1 MEDHEM
7 FRLGLQSIIDGAEGF
22 SVVGGSDS
30 VMKASADIHK
40 CKPDIVLCDLQL
52 RGESGLRLI
61 QTLRKM
67 GPLPLIAVLTSH
79 DDPRLV
85 AQCKKEGANAFIRK
99 DQPVMEVLEQ
109 LGRLEPGGWIQPAF
123 QRQGDVP
130 KSAKGKRSEFA
141 ALSALSPRELDCLKW
156 LATDLKEEEVAERL
170 HISVHTLKNHR
181 KSIYKKLGF
190 ESKVALVRFCEVN
203 GLRASIS

>member
-1 MEDHEM
+1 MASTA
-7 FRLGLQSIIDGAEGF
+7 FLIFSID
-22 SVVGGSDS
+22 
-30 VMKASADIHK
+30 
-40 CKPDIVLCDLQL
+40 
-52 RGESGLRLI
+52 
-61 QTLRKM
+61 
-67 GPLPLIAVLTSH
+67 
-79 DDPRLV
+79 
-85 AQCKKEGANAFIRK
+85 ANAFFN
-99 DQPVMEVLEQ
+99 PLFS
-109 LGRLEPGGWIQPAF
+109 GRSSSKRTEPFKPF
-123 QRQGDVP
+123 FLPTTENVP

-190 ESKVALVRFCEVN
+190 ETKVALVRFCEAN

>member
-1 MEDHEM
+1 MGGDIYLAPMPSSAPPSAVNQRVYLLEDHEM

-61 QTLRKM
+61 QTLRRM

-109 LGRLEPGGWIQPAF
+109 LAGWSPADGF
-123 QRQGDVP
+123 NP
-130 KSAKGKRSEFA
+130 LSSATGTSPNR
-141 ALSALSPRELDCLKW
+141 PRESARSLRRSQRCRP
-156 LATDLKEEEVAERL
+156 A
-170 HISVHTLKNHR
+170 S
-181 KSIYKKLGF
+181 SI
-190 ESKVALVRFCEVN
+190 
-203 GLRASIS
+203 ASSGWPRI